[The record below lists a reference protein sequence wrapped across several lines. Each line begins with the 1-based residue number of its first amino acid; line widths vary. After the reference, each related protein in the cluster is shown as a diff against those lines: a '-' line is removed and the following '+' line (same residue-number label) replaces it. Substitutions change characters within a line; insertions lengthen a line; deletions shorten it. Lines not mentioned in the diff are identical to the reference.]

1 MQGIIPIAVMPFTEE
16 GAVDQEELGRE
27 IDFLVELGIEW
38 VGFGFGSEVHTLSET
53 ELVSTLTHAVKVANN
68 RIKIIGNVE
77 MNSTL
82 GALSRIQLIKETGCA
97 MAMVRPA
104 PGLASAPEK
113 ELISAFTLLGEK
125 GNLSIVIQDAP
136 GNSGV
141 NLSAAM
147 LVHLLEN
154 VKNIDSLKIEPL
166 APAVKIGE
174 IVRLSN
180 QEKASV
186 IGGSGGID
194 FIHELK
200 RGAVGTMPGPAF
212 PEIFREIQNR
222 MESRDEKSARALFA
236 KILPL
241 IVLSGRDMSTFLFAQ
256 KYILQKRGVLK
267 QTYLRTP
274 HGVIDPVLPG
284 ELEEMLFAINFESI
298 LKECS

>member
-1 MQGIIPIAVMPFTEE
+1 MQGIVPIAVMPFNKE
-16 GAVDQEELGRE
+16 GVVDQEELSRE
-27 IDFLVELGIEW
+27 ITFLVEIGIEW

-68 RIKIIGNVE
+68 QINVIGNVE

-82 GALSRIQLIKETGCA
+82 GAISRIKLIKETGCA

-104 PGLASAPEK
+104 PSLASAPEK
-113 ELISAFTLLGEK
+113 ELIAAFTLLAEK
-125 GNLSIVIQDAP
+125 GNLPIVIQDAP

-154 VKNIDSLKIEPL
+154 VKNIESLKIEPL
-166 APAVKIGE
+166 APAIKIGE
-174 IVRLSN
+174 IIRLSN
-180 QEKASV
+180 GKRCSV

-212 PEIFREIQNR
+212 PEIFREIQHR
-222 MESRDEKSARALFA
+222 MESGDEKSARTLFA
-236 KILPL
+236 KVLPL

-267 QTYLRTP
+267 ETYLRTP
-274 HGVIDPVLPG
+274 HGVIDPVLPK
-284 ELEEMLFAINFESI
+284 ELDEMLNAINFESI